1 MTHHLSLLS
10 LSLVAQ
16 TQFYVPAV
24 YLDPSASELL
34 LIPALLLLAVAV
46 GRLPAL
52 TASRTD
58 VAASLG
64 K

>member
-1 MTHHLSLLS
+1 VNLSWLW
-10 LSLVAQ
+10 
-16 TQFYVPAV
+16 AV
-24 YLDPSASELL
+24 SGGSAWEVSSELL

-46 GRLPAL
+46 GLLPAL
-52 TASRTD
+52 TAYRTD